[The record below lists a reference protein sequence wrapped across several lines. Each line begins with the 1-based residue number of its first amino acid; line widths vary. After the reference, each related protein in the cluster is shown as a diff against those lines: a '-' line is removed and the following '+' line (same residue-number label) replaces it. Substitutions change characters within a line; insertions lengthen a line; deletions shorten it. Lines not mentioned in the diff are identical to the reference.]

1 MNEQKE
7 LEKLIRE
14 SDSPTL
20 EPLRNLFIFMDML
33 KDDYEKEF
41 GEKRPYWENRYEE
54 SIKK

>member
-1 MNEQKE
+1 MNQYMEI
-7 LEKLIRE
+7 EKLIRE

-33 KDDYEKEF
+33 NDDYEKEF
-41 GEKRPYWENRYEE
+41 GEKCPYWENRYEE